1 MVDNENTPIPEE
13 NVAEELSHS
22 DKLTGIF
29 TEPSAVFTLIRNFP
43 LRTIDWLLPL
53 FILLLLVSVS
63 SYIMMSNPEI
73 RGQVIEKQRERVEKN
88 LEEQVA
94 KGNLTRSQAEEQM
107 SKIEDELEKIGSP
120 GRMALQTASIF
131 IFGSLVFFVV
141 CGFYFLVARFF
152 LKGELDYKA
161 VLIASGLSGYINS
174 LSTILVTLVAMVTN
188 KLIQGLALG
197 SFIESP
203 EGSLTAFL
211 LSKLDPFTIWSLV
224 VFGLGLAKLGKSED
238 SRKFIIT
245 VLAIWFGWGLLWHF
259 IVQAVPFLKFFGA

>member
-1 MVDNENTPIPEE
+1 MVENENTPIPEE

-29 TEPSAVFTLIRNFP
+29 TEPSAVFTSIRNFP

-107 SKIEDELEKIGSP
+107 IKIEDELE
-120 GRMALQTASIF
+120 
-131 IFGSLVFFVV
+131 
-141 CGFYFLVARFF
+141 
-152 LKGELDYKA
+152 
-161 VLIASGLSGYINS
+161 
-174 LSTILVTLVAMVTN
+174 
-188 KLIQGLALG
+188 
-197 SFIESP
+197 
-203 EGSLTAFL
+203 
-211 LSKLDPFTIWSLV
+211 
-224 VFGLGLAKLGKSED
+224 
-238 SRKFIIT
+238 
-245 VLAIWFGWGLLWHF
+245 
-259 IVQAVPFLKFFGA
+259 